1 MPDDIQQLQ
10 KRFSDLAH
18 RAFSQRRY
26 TYTEFLT
33 IAEQD
38 ALLRTSFDGGCAP
51 FELSG
56 GYDGAERR
64 VARFGSETLCG
75 YTENWP
81 LVCVWVE
88 PVMQKFADAL
98 THRDF
103 LGALL
108 SLGVRR
114 GVLGDIILSDNTGY
128 VFCLDTIASLITD
141 ELKQVRRTTVK
152 CNVLNEVPVLATT
165 EPEEQSIN
173 VASERLDAVVAAVF
187 KLSRSQAQTLF
198 KEGKIFV
205 NSRLSENTGFQP
217 SDGDIIS
224 VRGLGRFAFSGVSGQ
239 SRKGRLFVTVR
250 VY

>member
-1 MPDDIQQLQ
+1 
-10 KRFSDLAH
+10 
-18 RAFSQRRY
+18 
-26 TYTEFLT
+26 
-33 IAEQD
+33 
-38 ALLRTSFDGGCAP
+38 
-51 FELSG
+51 
-56 GYDGAERR
+56 
-64 VARFGSETLCG
+64 
-75 YTENWP
+75 
-81 LVCVWVE
+81 
-88 PVMQKFADAL
+88 MQKFADAL

-152 CNVLNEVPVLATT
+152 CNVLNEVPVLATA

-173 VASERLDAVVAAVF
+173 VASERLDAIVAAVF
-187 KLSRSQAQTLF
+187 KLSRSQAQALF